1 MKLALA
7 ITTLGASICP
17 PLRTLMSI
25 NTPKEIATL
34 AIQAGIAKNRLSV
47 FTLLI
52 LGVMAGAFI
61 ATGFLLDI
69 HVIGTMPAE
78 WGTFAG
84 FIGAAVFPVGL
95 IMTVLAGGELLTGN
109 MLLLPMARFAGAIR
123 TAGVIRNWVWVT
135 FANLI
140 GSVAVAY
147 FFGHVLG
154 LTEGVFLDKTVA
166 IAHAKINADFFHAF
180 VSGVGCNWLVCLGV
194 WIAFAS
200 KDVVGKVVG
209 MWFPVMAF
217 VAIGFQHV
225 VANMF
230 IIPAAI
236 FAGQATWAQCL
247 PNLVAVFLGNAVG
260 GAGFVGLAYF
270 LAYRPA
276 PAQVTADLEL
286 ALHKTQ
292 ADLAP
297 AAPALKA
304 VND

>member
-1 MKLALA
+1 
-7 ITTLGASICP
+7 
-17 PLRTLMSI
+17 MSI
-25 NTPKEIATL
+25 NTPKEIAAL
-34 AIQAGIAKNRLSV
+34 AIQAGIAKHRLS
-47 FTLLI
+47 FSTLWI
-52 LGVMAGAFI
+52 LGMMAGAFI

-69 HVIGTMPAE
+69 HVIGTMPSQ
-78 WGTFAG
+78 WGSFAG

-109 MLLLPMARFAGAIR
+109 MMLLPLARFAGGIT
-123 TAGVIRNWVWVT
+123 TAGVIRNWLWVT
-135 FANLI
+135 LANFA

-154 LTEGVFLDKTVA
+154 LTEGAFLTKTVA
-166 IAHAKINADFFHAF
+166 IAQAKINADFLHAF
-180 VSGVGCNWLVCLGV
+180 ISGIGCNWLVCLGV
-194 WIAFAS
+194 WISFAS

-230 IIPAAI
+230 IIPSAI
-236 FAGQATWAQCL
+236 FAGQATWAECL

-260 GAGFVGLAYF
+260 GAAFVGLAYF
-270 LAYRPA
+270 LAFRPTPVQA
-276 PAQVTADLEL
+276 ATDLEAALKKTHADLK
-286 ALHKTQ
+286 AT
-292 ADLAP
+292 P
-297 AAPALKA
+297 PALKA